1 MRVKKPSIT
10 MWAYVAAL
18 AAAAV
23 ILIAV
28 LHQGVAT
35 ANTGPPDIPG
45 NPLAQIIVPE
55 SEVPR
60 IRVSWDAPET
70 PATGYTITRA
80 DGQEFQTAGTA
91 TTFSD
96 YAVQPGTAY
105 SYSVA
110 AHNSAGA
117 SPESASTSADMPDA
131 PSLPS
136 GLAGSVAEPQNT
148 DETATVTLTWLA
160 ATVPAPEQC
169 DTAYPLTGYTILRS
183 DGDQEADLGTADANA
198 TSFTDSTAAFSTNY
212 TYRVAARNA
221 IGASPA
227 SETSVSVYSR
237 PVLPP
242 TGLSASMADPF
253 DGNVSL
259 TWDAPTE
266 GAAIASYLV
275 LRYLGSDPYQGAD
288 EPTTFDEMTTETALV
303 DATAQAGI
311 MYSYIVISRSAD
323 NVSTPSET
331 ATIEAPAPVSG
342 VTSTAGEDAIDLSWS
357 PPAAG
362 KAVSYRVARQPQHGN
377 WATLADTAQ
386 TSHSDDTAQ
395 DNSTYRYRVQHRNQH
410 GGSAW
415 AESDEVT
422 LVVVP
427 SQPTHLTANASG
439 DANVLAWTAPNSP
452 FINGYRVRHQTDG
465 DWATLA
471 NDVASDS
478 VTYTHQNAAAD
489 VTHHYAV
496 QAHNSAGDGP
506 WSDTVSTGRITPPL
520 APSSVTATLEGDDI
534 SLTWTRPNSVHVDG
548 YTVRH
553 RAGVEQP
560 FVESDRLDATATSY
574 TIEDI
579 AGDIVYRLMVRAH
592 NNGGHG
598 PWSEP
603 VEIERVLFPT
613 APTSVSVATDD
624 QNITVSWSAPDTGR
638 VAGYHVSYGTA
649 ESEERHTVSRT
660 ADETSFV
667 HTDSVE
673 GTAYAYQVRAHNPAG
688 NGPWSEQ
695 VQATRLLVPAAP
707 SNLSAT
713 PSGGSIDVS
722 WQAPQSSIVASY
734 EIEYGLSSETERA
747 TASVSGEHDY
757 FIHTGS
763 QGDVQYQYRVRS
775 VNAAGQSPWTDA
787 VTATRVLSPG
797 KPTDV
802 ATAISGN
809 DIVVTWSAPESV
821 FIDGYHVELRQQE
834 LQDWTR
840 HTVTGTTSFTH
851 ESPDAGTTYEYRVR
865 TYNTGGVSN
874 WSSKATGIWYEGA
887 APPGSVSAQP
897 WNNNTQL
904 LIRWTPSETS
914 GVTSYEVR
922 HRVDGGEW
930 SNENPTASPTATY
943 IFHDWDPDNEDLREY
958 SVRSQKDDAY
968 GDWSATRKFTIAQ
981 PSAVTG
987 VVTNREGTNGV
998 RLHWDEPG
1006 SGQPA
1011 QYFIEYNTG
1020 NGNWVR
1026 FGNSAGYQR
1035 THRFANQ
1042 PYDSTHSFRVMAV
1055 NDVYITGPAGQ
1066 TTVTMDAE
1074 PQHHSNMPDNLKVK
1088 MLDRD
1093 RVRLKWDAPEDYP
1106 TGVSGYRIYRKDVT
1120 DPTTLMRFG
1129 WEETLVRHTGGTE
1142 RTYVDL
1148 TAQPGRL
1155 YAYAVAAYRIDDD
1168 NRLSPA
1174 SNPAYAQPW

>member
-1 MRVKKPSIT
+1 MRIPRLPARPWV
-10 MWAYVAAL
+10 AVAAVV
-18 AAAAV
+18 AAAA
-23 ILIAV
+23 ILFTV
-28 LHQGVAT
+28 LHQGNAT
-35 ANTGPPDIPG
+35 AQNNPPEAPANT
-45 NPLAQIIVPE
+45 LAHLIVPDGE
-55 SEVPR
+55 DPR
-60 IRVSWDAPET
+60 IRVSWDGSDAG
-70 PATGYTITRA
+70 ATGYTITRGDGQTFQA
-80 DGQEFQTAGTA
+80 DGTE

-96 YAVQPGTAY
+96 HSVEPGAAY
-105 SYSVA
+105 SYTVTASSDQDTSPASAEASASVA
-110 AHNSAGA
+110 DTPSTPQSLAAA
-117 SPESASTSADMPDA
+117 VAASTA
-131 PSLPS
+131 
-136 GLAGSVAEPQNT
+136 T
-148 DETATVTLTWLA
+148 DETASVTITWTA
-160 ATVPAPEQC
+160 SSVPPVEQC
-169 DTAYPLTGYTILRS
+169 DTAYPLTGYTISRS
-183 DGDQEADLGTADANA
+183 DGTDEIELGTTGADA
-198 TSFTDSTAAFSTNY
+198 TSFIDSSAAFSRNY

-221 IGASPA
+221 IGTSPA
-227 SETSVSVYSR
+227 AETAAPIPSR
-237 PVLPP
+237 PILPP
-242 TGLSASMADPF
+242 TSLTAAITDPF

-259 TWDAPTE
+259 SWTAP
-266 GAAIASYLV
+266 AAGPEIAGYLV
-275 LRYLGSDPYQGAD
+275 LRYDGADPYAGNAI
-288 EPTTFDEMTTETALV
+288 PTTLAELATETTLV
-303 DATAQAGI
+303 DSNVNAGSS
-311 MYSYIVISRSAD
+311 YSYVVIARSAD
-323 NVSTPSET
+323 NVSLPADS
-331 ATIEAPAPVSG
+331 AAIEPPAPPTSLAATAANGTIGVSW
-342 VTSTAGEDAIDLSWS
+342 TAPDAGTI
-357 PPAAG
+357 G
-362 KAVSYRVARQPQHGN
+362 TYRLERQPQSGE
-377 WATLADTAQ
+377 WAFLADATE
-386 TSHSDDTAQ
+386 TSHNDDTAQ
-395 DNSTYRYRVQHRNQH
+395 DNATYTYRVQHRNDH
-410 GGSAW
+410 GGSTW
-415 AESDEVT
+415 SQSEPVT
-422 LVVVP
+422 LVVAP
-427 SQPTHLTANASG
+427 GAPTGVSATADGSN
-439 DANVLAWTAPNSP
+439 NVLTWTAPDSP
-452 FINGYRVRHQTDG
+452 FIDGYRVRHQTDG

-506 WSDTVSTGRITPPL
+506 WSDTASTGRITPPL
-520 APSSVTATLEGDDI
+520 APSSVTATLEDDDI
-534 SLTWTRPNSVHVDG
+534 SLTWTRPNSVHIDG

-553 RAGVEQP
+553 RAGAEQP
-560 FVESDRLDATATSY
+560 FVESEQLDATATSY

-579 AGDIVYRLMVRAH
+579 AGDTVYRLMVRAH
-592 NNGGHG
+592 NNGGDG

-613 APTSVSVATDD
+613 VPTTVSVATDD

-638 VAGYHVSYGTA
+638 VAGYHVSYGAA

-667 HTDSVE
+667 HTDSTE

-688 NGPWSEQ
+688 NGPWSEPI
-695 VQATRLLVPAAP
+695 QATRLLPPAAP
-707 SNLSAT
+707 SNLKAAASA
-713 PSGGSIDVS
+713 GSIDVS
-722 WQAPQSSIVASY
+722 WQAPKSSIVTSY

-775 VNAAGQSPWTDA
+775 VNAAGQSAWTDA

-851 ESPDAGTTYEYRVR
+851 ESPDAGATYEYRVR
-865 TYNTGGVSN
+865 TYNAGGVSN
-874 WSSKATGIWYEGA
+874 WSSKATAIWYQGA
-887 APPGSVSAQP
+887 APPTSVTAQP

-914 GVTSYEVR
+914 GVTGYEVR
-922 HRVDGGEW
+922 HRIDDGDW
-930 SNENPTASPTATY
+930 SSETTTSTLV
-943 IFHDWDPDNEDLREY
+943 FHDWNPDGEDLREY
-958 SVRSQKDDAY
+958 SVRSEKNDAY
-968 GDWSATRKFTIAQ
+968 GDWSSIRKFTITQ
-981 PSAVTG
+981 PSVVTS
-987 VVTNREGTNGV
+987 VVTNIEGTNGV

-1006 SGQPA
+1006 SGQPV

-1020 NGNWVR
+1020 NGNWIR
-1026 FGNSAGYQR
+1026 SGYSAGYKR
-1035 THRFANQ
+1035 THRFASQ
-1042 PYDSTHSFRVMAV
+1042 PYDSTYSFRVMAV
-1055 NDVYITGPAGQ
+1055 NDVYMTGLAGE
-1066 TTVTMDAE
+1066 TTVTMAAE

-1120 DPTTLMRFG
+1120 DHSTLMRFG